1 MGVDFGMRAI
11 LSVYDKTGVVD
22 FARGLEA
29 LGFELFS
36 TGGTEGLLRDAGVK
50 VRGVQEITG
59 YPEMLGGRVK
69 TLHPA
74 VHGGILALRDDP
86 GHLEELAEHGLQ
98 PVDLVVSNLY
108 PFLSVVRESG
118 AQMSW
123 ALENIDV
130 GGHTLLRAA
139 AKNHPYVLAVC
150 DPADYDAV
158 LAELSRDEGPNPDS
172 RRRLAAKAFQH
183 CAIYDTHVASYLRPH
198 DELFPDQYTIALRK
212 VGDMRSG
219 ENPHQLA
226 AFYADSSP
234 RFLPASLTS
243 ARQLHGKPP
252 SFNNTLDADLAWQT
266 VSDFTST
273 CVAMV
278 KHGNLCGLSLGDS
291 VADAFRKALATDP
304 QTAFGSAVAANRIV
318 DEEAAREIAAV
329 FFEDL
334 VAPEYTR
341 PALDDLRKK
350 ADLRVFMTHAE
361 GNGGSSN
368 GANLTPAEFDYKRL
382 LGGFLVQTRDALPE
396 QSFTPKVVT
405 QRQPILAELTA
416 LLFAWRAVKHVTSNG
431 VVLARGLSLVGF
443 GSGQPSRQDAV
454 DLAVRKAG
462 ERAQGSVLASDGFFP
477 FPEGLERAADAGV
490 TAIIQPGGSVRDPD
504 LIRVANR
511 HGMAMIFTGER
522 HYRH

>member
-1 MGVDFGMRAI
+1 MRAI
-11 LSVYDKTGVVD
+11 LSVYDKTGIVD

-29 LGFELFS
+29 QGFEIFS
-36 TGGTEGLLRDAGVK
+36 TGGTEGLLRDAGIN

-59 YPEMLGGRVK
+59 FPEMLGGRVK

-86 GHLEELAEHGLQ
+86 GHLEELARHDLK
-98 PVDLVVSNLY
+98 PIDLVASNLY
-108 PFLSVVRESG
+108 PFLSVARDSG
-118 AQMSW
+118 ARLPL
-123 ALENIDV
+123 ALETIDI

-139 AKNHPYVLAVC
+139 AKNFPSVLAVC
-150 DPADYDAV
+150 DPRDYDRV
-158 LAELSRDEGPNPDS
+158 LEELGRPDGVGLDM

-183 CAIYDTHVASYLRPH
+183 GAIYDTHVATYLRPH
-198 DELFPDQYTIALRK
+198 DEIFPSEYTVALSK
-212 VGDMRSG
+212 ITDMRSG

-226 AFYADSSP
+226 AFYAEASP
-234 RFLPASLTS
+234 RPRPAGLAT
-243 ARQLHGKPP
+243 AVQLHGKAP
-252 SFNNTLDADLAWQT
+252 SFNNTFDADLAWQA
-266 VSDFTST
+266 VSDFTSI
-273 CVAMV
+273 CVAIV

-304 QTAFGSAVAANRIV
+304 QTAFGSAVAANRV
-318 DEEAAREIAAV
+318 LDDEAAHEIAAV

-334 VAPEYTR
+334 VAPDYTR
-341 PALDDLRKK
+341 EALQVLQRK
-350 ADLRVFMTHAE
+350 ADLRVFATHADQ
-361 GNGGSSN
+361 GTRGPN
-368 GANLTPAEFDYKRL
+368 GAGPLPGEFDYKRL

-405 QRQPILAELTA
+405 TRQPALAELTS
-416 LLFAWRAVKHVTSNG
+416 LYFAWRAVKHVTSNG

-454 DLAVRKAG
+454 DLACRKAG

-477 FPEGLERAADAGV
+477 FPDAVERPADAGV
-490 TAIIQPGGSVRDPD
+490 TAIIQPGGSSRDPE
-504 LIRVANR
+504 LIRTANR
-511 HGMAMIFTGER
+511 HGIAMIFTGER

>member
-1 MGVDFGMRAI
+1 MRAI

-36 TGGTEGLLRDAGVK
+36 TGGTEGLLREAGIA

-59 YPEMLGGRVK
+59 FPEMLGGRVK

-74 VHGGILALRDDP
+74 VHAGILALRDDP
-86 GHLEELAEHGLQ
+86 GHLEELARYDLK

-108 PFLSVVRESG
+108 PFLSVARDSG
-118 AQMSW
+118 AQLAR
-123 ALENIDV
+123 ALENIDI

-139 AKNHPYVLAVC
+139 AKNFPSVLAVC
-150 DPADYDAV
+150 DPRDYDG
-158 LAELSRDEGPNPDS
+158 LLEEFRRGDGISLDS

-183 CAIYDTHVASYLRPH
+183 CAVYDTHVATYLRPH
-198 DELFPDQYTIALRK
+198 DEIFPDEYTVALRK
-212 VGDMRSG
+212 IVDMRAG

-226 AFYADSSP
+226 AFYAETSP
-234 RFLPASLTS
+234 RPRPHGLAT
-243 ARQLHGKPP
+243 AKQLHGKAP
-252 SFNNTLDADLAWQT
+252 SFNNTFDADLAWQA
-266 VSDFTST
+266 VSDFAST
-273 CVAMV
+273 CVAIV

-304 QTAFGSAVAANRIV
+304 QTAFGSAVAANRVV
-318 DEEAAREIAAV
+318 DDDAAREIAAV

-334 VAPEYTR
+334 VAPDLTR
-341 PALDDLRKK
+341 EALDVLRRK
-350 ADLRVFMTHAE
+350 ADLRVFATHADM
-361 GNGGSSN
+361 GTRGPNGSSPLP
-368 GANLTPAEFDYKRL
+368 GEFDYKRL

-405 QRQPILAELTA
+405 QRQPALAELTS
-416 LLFAWRAVKHVTSNG
+416 LYFAWRAVKHVTSNG
-431 VVLARGLSLVGF
+431 VVLAKGLSLVGF
-443 GSGQPSRQDAV
+443 GTGQPSRQDAV
-454 DLAVRKAG
+454 DLACRKAG
-462 ERAQGSVLASDGFFP
+462 ERAMGGVLASDGFFP
-477 FPEGLERAADAGV
+477 FPDAVERAADAGI
-490 TAIIQPGGSVRDPD
+490 TAIIQPGGSTRDPE
-504 LIRVANR
+504 LIRAANR

>member
-1 MGVDFGMRAI
+1 MRAI

-22 FARGLEA
+22 FARGLES
-29 LGFELFS
+29 LGVELYS
-36 TGGTEGLLRDAGVK
+36 TGGTEGLLREAGVS

-59 YPEMLGGRVK
+59 FPEMLGGRVK

-86 GHLEELAEHGLQ
+86 GHIEELARHGLQ
-98 PVDLVVSNLY
+98 PIDLVASNLY

-118 AQMSW
+118 AQLPL
-123 ALENIDV
+123 ALENIDI

-139 AKNHPYVLAVC
+139 AKNFLSVLAVC
-150 DPADYDAV
+150 DPRDYDGV
-158 LAELSRDEGPNPDS
+158 LEELRRDEGVNPDS

-183 CAIYDTHVASYLRPH
+183 CAVYDTHVARYLRPH
-198 DELFPDQYTIALRK
+198 DEIFPDEYTIALRK
-212 VGDMRSG
+212 VSDMRSG

-226 AFYADSSP
+226 AFYAETSP
-234 RFLPASLTS
+234 R
-243 ARQLHGKPP
+243 ARPTGLAQATQLHGKAP
-252 SFNNTLDADLAWQT
+252 SFNNTYDADLAWQA
-266 VSDFTST
+266 VLDFTST
-273 CVAMV
+273 AVAIV

-304 QTAFGSAVAANRIV
+304 QTAFGSAVAANRVV
-318 DEEAAREIAAV
+318 DDEAAREIGAV

-334 VAPEYTR
+334 VAPDFTSE
-341 PALDDLRKK
+341 ALDALRRKS
-350 ADLRVFMTHAE
+350 DLRVFATHADM
-361 GNGGSSN
+361 STRASN
-368 GANLTPAEFDYKRL
+368 GSGEFDYKRL

-396 QSFTPKVVT
+396 QSFAPRVVT
-405 QRQPILAELTA
+405 QRQPVLAELTS
-416 LLFAWRAVKHVTSNG
+416 LYFAWRAVKHVTSNG
-431 VVLARGLSLVGF
+431 VVLARGLALVGF

-454 DLAVRKAG
+454 DLACRKAG
-462 ERAQGSVLASDGFFP
+462 ERAAGSVLASDGFFP
-477 FPEGLERAADAGV
+477 FPDALERAADAGV
-490 TAIIQPGGSVRDPD
+490 TAVIQPGGSSRDPE